1 MIFPGF
7 AGVFLKTEEREN
19 YMNKKQIGATMFVS
33 CGVVPAGWCAGSM
46 PSEQWNIILF
56 MVDDMGVNDTSVP
69 FLKNGSE
76 LNSYYKT
83 PNMEKL
89 ARKGV
94 RFTRAYACPVS
105 SPSRVSLMTGVN
117 AARHKVTNW
126 TLEPDRSTDAFPR
139 DGRLAAEPW
148 NWNGISPGSEGGET
162 ADNAYE
168 ATCFPRLLQKNGYK
182 TIHIGKAHWGAVG
195 TPGADPLNLGFNVNI
210 GGCAAGGLSSYTVP
224 DDSHLYAFN
233 KAGDYP
239 FPGLNRYARES
250 EGYHITDAITRA
262 ALSEIETAVGEGS
275 PFYLYVSHYAVH
287 TPHEYDSRFGE
298 LYRGKNRKYGTLVS
312 GMDRSLGKIM
322 DYLDA
327 SGIADRTIL
336 IFMSD
341 NGGHHST
348 SNLPLSGSKGS
359 VFEGGI
365 REPMMV
371 YWPGVTDSNAGGIN
385 ETPVIIEDFYPSILE
400 MAGIAPGSYEKD
412 LRQKVIDGKSFV
424 PALKENSTVHSDRM
438 LVFHY
443 PNWWGEEPAARRKM
457 RVPVGSSASA
467 VIRGDYKL
475 IYFYDTGKTDLYSL
489 ADDEYEKRPVS
500 NPSLETVLAS
510 ALSGFLKECGA
521 TMVYDRE
528 SGVITYPDG
537 TVACTETA
545 AGRQTPEK
553 K

>member
-1 MIFPGF
+1 MRSTVVRPVFPFILAGLFSAGETLF
-7 AGVFLKTEEREN
+7 AEENR
-19 YMNKKQIGATMFVS
+19 
-33 CGVVPAGWCAGSM
+33 P
-46 PSEQWNIILF
+46 NIILF

-69 FLKNGSE
+69 FLKNGSK
-76 LNSYYKT
+76 LNRYYRT
-83 PNMEKL
+83 PNMERL
-89 ARKGV
+89 AEKGV

-262 ALSEIETAVGEGS
+262 ALSEIETAVGEGA

-312 GMDRSLGKIM
+312 GMDHSLGKIM

-336 IFMSD
+336 IFMAD

-348 SNLPLSGSKGS
+348 GNEPLRGSKGAL
-359 VFEGGI
+359 FEGGI
-365 REPMMV
+365 REPLIV
-371 YWPGVTDSNAGGIN
+371 CWPGVTDAYAGGVN
-385 ETPVIIEDFYPSILE
+385 DSPVIIEDFYPTILE
-400 MAGIAPGSYEKD
+400 MAGVGTVPAEIKQGR
-412 LRQKVIDGKSFV
+412 LDGISFV
-424 PALKENSTVHSDRM
+424 SAIKTGSTCNADRS

-443 PNWWGEEPAARRKM
+443 PNWWGEEASASRKM
-457 RVPVGSSASA
+457 RVPVG
-467 VIRGDYKL
+467 
-475 IYFYDTGKTDLYSL
+475 
-489 ADDEYEKRPVS
+489 RP
-500 NPSLETVLAS
+500 AS
-510 ALSGFLKECGA
+510 ALIKDGKKIIHFYETGETRLYDLDADETEKREVEDDALKAELASELTAFLKNAGA
-521 TMVYDRE
+521 SMVYDKKTQTIRW
-528 SGVITYPDG
+528 PDG
-537 TVACTETA
+537 SVEKL
-545 AGRQTPEK
+545 PEK
-553 K
+553 P